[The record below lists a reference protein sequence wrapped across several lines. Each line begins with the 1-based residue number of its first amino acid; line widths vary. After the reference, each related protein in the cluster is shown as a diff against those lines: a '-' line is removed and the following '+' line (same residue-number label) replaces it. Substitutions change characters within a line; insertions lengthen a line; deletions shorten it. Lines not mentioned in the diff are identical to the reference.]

1 LRNHPISI
9 CDSLHISWRL
19 AEEPAQKMIDLWRTK
34 TNKAAAR
41 IHHVSSE
48 YPVSPELGIWTRID
62 RRCRNLSAK
71 RGQKM
76 RGNSQFAQRSS
87 VRVA

>member
-1 LRNHPISI
+1 LRNHLTSI
-9 CDSLHISWRL
+9 CDSLCISWRL

-48 YPVSPELGIWTRID
+48 YPVSPELVFGHESIGVVEICSPSGD
-62 RRCRNLSAK
+62 KKCAVIRNLRK
-71 RGQKM
+71 E
-76 RGNSQFAQRSS
+76 
-87 VRVA
+87 VPRVA